1 MSKDN
6 IFAEPLQRVAQFSF
20 DERVA
25 SVFDDMIE
33 RSVPGYRSIVAQT
46 GALAARFARADTH
59 CYDLG
64 CSLGASTFAM
74 RASLAQ
80 VACKLVAVDNSSA
93 MLQRM
98 QARLSALPAT
108 GPNVKLI
115 NADIATLSLQPC
127 SVAVLNFTLQ
137 FVPPK
142 LRDDFIRRL
151 GDAMVPGGALVLS
164 EKIRFDD
171 PAQQQLHTE
180 MYEQFKRSNGY
191 SELEISQKREALE
204 NVMVPET
211 LGAHRARLQAA
222 GFNSIEVW
230 FQCYNFLSLVALK

>member
-1 MSKDN
+1 MSKDRL
-6 IFAEPLQRVAQFSF
+6 FAEPLQHIEQFSF

-33 RSVPGYRSIVAQT
+33 RSVPGYRSIVTQT
-46 GALAARFARADTH
+46 GALAGRFARADTH

-74 RASLAQ
+74 RAALGTLP
-80 VACKLVAVDNSSA
+80 CRLVAVDNSEA
-93 MLQRM
+93 MLT
-98 QARLSALPAT
+98 RLRTRLDASGA
-108 GPNVKLI
+108 GPDVEVV
-115 NADIATLSLQPC
+115 NADIATLPLRPC

-137 FVPPK
+137 FIPPSQREA
-142 LRDDFIRRL
+142 LAGRL
-151 GDAMVPGGALVLS
+151 GTAMVPGGALVLS

-171 PAQQQLHTE
+171 PAQQQLHTD

-211 LGAHRARLQAA
+211 LATHRARLQRA
-222 GFNSIEVW
+222 GFASVEVW
-230 FQCYNFLSLVALK
+230 FQCYNFMSLVALK